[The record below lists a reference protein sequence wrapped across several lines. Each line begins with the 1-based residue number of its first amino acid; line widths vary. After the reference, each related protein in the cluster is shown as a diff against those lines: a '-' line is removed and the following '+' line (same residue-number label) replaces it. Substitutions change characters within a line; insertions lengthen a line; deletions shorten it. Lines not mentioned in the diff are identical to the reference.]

1 MELIAPS
8 IQTSAGVDEISLQ
21 KQRQQQDDGKSQ
33 TGPKSAN
40 NKRALVWPE
49 FKVPLPDPVL
59 GKFSSAFSFSFH
71 NSLKDLQ
78 ERFSVGKEPSAQSKL
93 LWSLSQPLLPSMKLR
108 SSPCVHWN
116 GIFSR

>member
-1 MELIAPS
+1 MELIVS
-8 IQTSAGVDEISLQ
+8 TVQTSGVDDPSLQ
-21 KQRQQQDDGKSQ
+21 KQQQQVEEPSKTVTKSV
-33 TGPKSAN
+33 
-40 NKRALVWPE
+40 NKRGVVWPE

-108 SSPCVHWN
+108 SSHCAHWN

>member
-21 KQRQQQDDGKSQ
+21 KQRQQDDGKSQ

-59 GKFSSAFSFSFH
+59 GK
-71 NSLKDLQ
+71 
-78 ERFSVGKEPSAQSKL
+78 
-93 LWSLSQPLLPSMKLR
+93 
-108 SSPCVHWN
+108 
-116 GIFSR
+116 